1 MNRPLKQRGAEERRW
16 LDYPENV
23 RKVYFSVWIVC
34 AVLLLLELLID
45 KHAETAAE
53 HWFGFHGF
61 FGLIACVGLVLA
73 AKLLRRVISRPEDYY
88 DHR

>member
-1 MNRPLKQRGAEERRW
+1 MNKTLERRGAEQRRW

-45 KHAETAAE
+45 KHTETAVE

-73 AKLLRRVISRPEDYY
+73 AKLLRRIISRPEDYY